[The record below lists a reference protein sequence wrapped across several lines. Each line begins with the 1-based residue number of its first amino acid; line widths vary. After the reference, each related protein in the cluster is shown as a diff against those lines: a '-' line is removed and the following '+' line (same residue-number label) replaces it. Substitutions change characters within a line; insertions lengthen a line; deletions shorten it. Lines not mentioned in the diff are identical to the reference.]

1 MEISKIIA
9 EELSIKEE
17 QVNAVITL
25 IDEGNTIPFIA
36 RYRKEVHGSLDDE
49 TLRKLDTRLQYLRNM
64 EERMQTI
71 LKSIEEQGLLT
82 DEIKTS
88 VLNAKTMTELEDIY
102 RPFKPKKKTKAGIA
116 KEKGLQPL
124 ADYILAQKEDKPLME
139 YAATF
144 ISEEKKVASAQEA
157 IEGAL
162 DIISDA
168 ISDEVKYRNFAR
180 KIFKQFGKV
189 ITKENIR
196 DEKGIFDMYKDYSE
210 GLANIA
216 NHRILAINRGEKLKA
231 LKVTY
236 ELPDDE
242 IINYIKKHVIKLN
255 SPFESLLCD
264 AIDDSYKRLILPSV
278 ETEICNEL
286 TERAEDASILVFKAN
301 LHQLLLVAPIKN
313 KVVLGFDPGYAHG
326 CKIAVVDAYGKVLDT
341 NVVYPTPPRNQ
352 IDRAKEI
359 VSALIKKY
367 NVNLIAIGNGT
378 ASRES
383 QSFIASLIE
392 ELPEP
397 YKSECK
403 FTVVSEAGASV
414 YSATKLA
421 AKEFPDYDVNLRSA
435 VSIAR
440 RIQDPLA
447 ELVKIPP
454 EAIGVGQYQHDMN
467 QKKLNTVLGGVVED
481 CVNMVGVDVNSASP
495 SLL

>member
-180 KIFKQFGKV
+180 NF
-189 ITKENIR
+189 
-196 DEKGIFDMYKDYSE
+196 
-210 GLANIA
+210 
-216 NHRILAINRGEKLKA
+216 
-231 LKVTY
+231 
-236 ELPDDE
+236 
-242 IINYIKKHVIKLN
+242 
-255 SPFESLLCD
+255 
-264 AIDDSYKRLILPSV
+264 
-278 ETEICNEL
+278 
-286 TERAEDASILVFKAN
+286 
-301 LHQLLLVAPIKN
+301 
-313 KVVLGFDPGYAHG
+313 
-326 CKIAVVDAYGKVLDT
+326 
-341 NVVYPTPPRNQ
+341 
-352 IDRAKEI
+352 
-359 VSALIKKY
+359 
-367 NVNLIAIGNGT
+367 
-378 ASRES
+378 
-383 QSFIASLIE
+383 
-392 ELPEP
+392 
-397 YKSECK
+397 
-403 FTVVSEAGASV
+403 
-414 YSATKLA
+414 
-421 AKEFPDYDVNLRSA
+421 
-435 VSIAR
+435 
-440 RIQDPLA
+440 
-447 ELVKIPP
+447 
-454 EAIGVGQYQHDMN
+454 
-467 QKKLNTVLGGVVED
+467 
-481 CVNMVGVDVNSASP
+481 
-495 SLL
+495 

>member
-1 MEISKIIA
+1 
-9 EELSIKEE
+9 
-17 QVNAVITL
+17 
-25 IDEGNTIPFIA
+25 
-36 RYRKEVHGSLDDE
+36 
-49 TLRKLDTRLQYLRNM
+49 
-64 EERMQTI
+64 MQTI

-157 IEGAL
+157 IECAL

-242 IINYIKKHVIKLN
+242 IINLKNIMLERN
-255 SPFESLLCD
+255 
-264 AIDDSYKRLILPSV
+264 
-278 ETEICNEL
+278 NE
-286 TERAEDASILVFKAN
+286 
-301 LHQLLLVAPIKN
+301 VA
-313 KVVLGFDPGYAHG
+313 AT
-326 CKIAVVDAYGKVLDT
+326 AVDLAMG
-341 NVVYPTPPRNQ
+341 Q
-352 IDRAKEI
+352 I
-359 VSALIKKY
+359 
-367 NVNLIAIGNGT
+367 
-378 ASRES
+378 
-383 QSFIASLIE
+383 
-392 ELPEP
+392 
-397 YKSECK
+397 
-403 FTVVSEAGASV
+403 
-414 YSATKLA
+414 TK
-421 AKEFPDYDVNLRSA
+421 
-435 VSIAR
+435 
-440 RIQDPLA
+440 
-447 ELVKIPP
+447 
-454 EAIGVGQYQHDMN
+454 
-467 QKKLNTVLGGVVED
+467 NTVDPQLKVMEIMLPQIISDPEKFSNFVEFAKKINLND
-481 CVNMVGVDVNSASP
+481 
-495 SLL
+495 